1 MRDEIGRI
9 VRANAGRDAG
19 EWFFVVGGEDGRL
32 LLADGRRRR
41 IGHPKAKKPRH
52 VSFAEPTG
60 FAHPAA
66 DKLKQGQPVS
76 DRELRQALAAF
87 KEGIKLG

>member
-41 IGHPKAKKPRH
+41 IGNEIASRLALLGVPQVVMTAFDP
-52 VSFAEPTG
+52 EE
-60 FAHPAA
+60 
-66 DKLKQGQPVS
+66 
-76 DRELRQALAAF
+76 RELYDKMA
-87 KEGIKLG
+87 KGE